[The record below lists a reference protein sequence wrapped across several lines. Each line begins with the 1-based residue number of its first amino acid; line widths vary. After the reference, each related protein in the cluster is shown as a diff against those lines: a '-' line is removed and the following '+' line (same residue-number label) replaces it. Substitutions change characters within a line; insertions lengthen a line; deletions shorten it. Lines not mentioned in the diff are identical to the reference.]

1 MAGETIVQ
9 RLVSLLQ
16 VKTDDKA
23 LAATNRALD
32 GIKGRLTAIAAV
44 AAPAAL
50 AGYGAKLLQEAA
62 TAADVA
68 AKTARTIGITT
79 ESYQELTQAA
89 AFSGV
94 KSEELNVAM
103 RKLSKNAYEAAGGN
117 KELNKTFKA
126 LGINAKD
133 FAKLKPDMQI
143 EKLADAY
150 TKIEDPGKRAAL
162 MMKLLEE
169 AGPKFASMFAGGGA
183 GIAAM
188 RKDAQDLGMI
198 VPDDLAVKAEAFND
212 SMDRLKLIGQGMK
225 FNFILQLLE
234 SIQPLLDDLTAWR
247 KTDAKAFNASL
258 KEVARTLNGM
268 IKDLHSGFKTLRE
281 WTEALG
287 GAGNAV
293 KLFGLAMGSLL
304 AARYLI
310 QMANGAKLLTLANL
324 KLAASSVLAAAPYIL
339 LAGVIAGLFLIVEDF
354 VGFVRG
360 EDSLLGEFVGPAT
373 PQLLEK
379 IKLVML
385 GILAV
390 GFLIALA
397 LGSVPI
403 ILASLI
409 GAIAIGAATIVA
421 NFEEVKEGIVYV
433 FESLYDS
440 AVETWDDIVQGLK
453 DAFTNVYTWLADG
466 WDGLVDGMSDR
477 FMSMINKVKGIVGD
491 VVSFIES
498 PFDSVAGMVG
508 GGAATPAVDM
518 AASSMRQANSRPQQ
532 NNNVSVQINGTGLSE
547 DALQRATTAGV
558 NDAMLREADRA
569 FRDGPG
575 GS

>member
-23 LAATNRALD
+23 LATTNKVLD
-32 GIKGRLTAIAAV
+32 GIKGKLTALAAV

-198 VPDDLAVKAEAFND
+198 IPDDLAVKAEAFND

-247 KTDAKAFNASL
+247 KADAKAFNASL

-268 IKDLHSGFKTLRE
+268 IKDLHSGFKALRE

-324 KLAASSVLAAAPYIL
+324 KLAASSILAAAPYIL

-373 PQLLEK
+373 PQLLEN
-379 IKLVML
+379 IKAGML

-390 GFLIALA
+390 VGIIALIVGAIPIAIVALVGILAVAAATLIA
-397 LGSVPI
+397 
-403 ILASLI
+403 
-409 GAIAIGAATIVA
+409 
-421 NFEEVKEGIVYV
+421 NWEELKEGIVYV

-440 AVETWDDIVQGLK
+440 AVETWEGIVQGLK
-453 DAFTNVYTWLADG
+453 DAFKDAYKWLGDG
-466 WDGLVDGMSDR
+466 WDGLVKSMTAR
-477 FMSMINKVKGIVGD
+477 FLKMINKVKGLAGD
-491 VVSFIES
+491 VAKFIDS
-498 PFDSVAGMVG
+498 PFDAIAGMVG
-508 GGAATPAVDM
+508 GGAESPALDM
-518 AASSMRQANSRPQQ
+518 AAGAQRQANSRPQQ

>member
-23 LAATNRALD
+23 LAATNRVLD

-94 KSEELNVAM
+94 KSEELNVAL
-103 RKLSKNAYEAAGGN
+103 RKLSKNAYQAAGGN

-126 LGINAKD
+126 LNINAKD
-133 FAKLKPDMQI
+133 FAKLKPDQQI
-143 EKLADAY
+143 ERLADAY

-212 SMDRLKLIGQGMK
+212 SMDRLKLINQGMK
-225 FNFILQLLE
+225 ANFILQLLE

-247 KTDAKAFNASL
+247 KKDAKGFSASL
-258 KEVARTLNGM
+258 KEVARTLNSM
-268 IKDLHSGFKTLRE
+268 IKDLHQGLKTLRD

-293 KLFGLAMGSLL
+293 KLFGLAAGSLL

-310 QMANGAKLLTLANL
+310 QLRKGANLLSLANIR
-324 KLAASSVLAAAPYIL
+324 LAASSLMAAAPYII
-339 LAGVIAGLFLIVEDF
+339 LAGVIAGLALIVEDF

-360 EDSLLGEFVGPAT
+360 EDSLLGEFVGDAT
-373 PQLLEK
+373 PQLLEN
-379 IKLVML
+379 IKAGMIAILGVVFAIALLVGAIPIAVVAL
-385 GILAV
+385 VGILAV
-390 GFLIALA
+390 AAATLIA
-397 LGSVPI
+397 
-403 ILASLI
+403 
-409 GAIAIGAATIVA
+409 
-421 NFEEVKEGIVYV
+421 NWEEIKEGINYV
-433 FESLYDS
+433 FESLYKS
-440 AVETWDDIVQGLK
+440 AVETWEGIVQSLK

-477 FMSMINKVKGIVGD
+477 FLSMINKVKGIVGD

-508 GGAATPAVDM
+508 GGAATPAIDM

>member
-23 LAATNRALD
+23 LAATNKVLD
-32 GIKGRLTAIAAV
+32 GIKGKLTALAAV

-50 AGYGAKLLQEAA
+50 AGYGAKLLGEAA

-94 KSEELNVAM
+94 KSEELNVAL
-103 RKLSKNAYEAAGGN
+103 RKLSKNAYDAAGGN

-126 LGINAKD
+126 LNINAKD
-133 FAKLKPDMQI
+133 FAKLKPDQQI

-212 SMDRLKLIGQGMK
+212 SMDRLRLIGQGMK

-234 SIQPLLDDLTAWR
+234 SIQPILDDLTAWR
-247 KTDAKAFNASL
+247 KKDAKAFSASL
-258 KEVARTLNGM
+258 KELARTINGM
-268 IKDLHSGFKTLRE
+268 IKDLHSGLKTLRE

-293 KLFGLAMGSLL
+293 KLFALAAGSLL

-310 QMANGAKLLTLANL
+310 QLGKGAQLLTLANL
-324 KLAASSVLAAAPYIL
+324 KLAASSVLAAAPYII

-373 PQLLEK
+373 PEMLED
-379 IKLVML
+379 IKAGMI

-390 GFLIALA
+390 VGIIALIVGAIPIAIVALVGILAVAAATLIA
-397 LGSVPI
+397 
-403 ILASLI
+403 
-409 GAIAIGAATIVA
+409 
-421 NFEEVKEGIVYV
+421 NWEEVKEGIVYV

-440 AVETWDDIVQGLK
+440 AVETWDSMIQALK
-453 DAFTNVYTWLADG
+453 DAFTNVYTWLEDG
-466 WDGLVDGMSDR
+466 WDGLVNGMSER
-477 FMSMINKVKGIVGD
+477 FMSMINKVKGVVGD

-498 PFDSVAGMVG
+498 PFDSVAGMIG

-518 AASSMRQANSRPQQ
+518 AAGSMRMANSRPQQ
-532 NNNVSVQINGTGLSE
+532 NNTVNVQIDGAGLSE

>member
-23 LAATNRALD
+23 LAATNKVLD
-32 GIKGRLTAIAAV
+32 GIKGKLTALAAV

-50 AGYGAKLLQEAA
+50 AGYGAKLLGEAA

-94 KSEELNVAM
+94 KSEELNVAL
-103 RKLSKNAYEAAGGN
+103 RVLSKNAYEAANGN

-126 LGINAKD
+126 LNINAKD
-133 FAKLKPDMQI
+133 LAKLKPDQQI

-198 VPDDLAVKAEAFND
+198 VPDNLAVKAEAFND
-212 SMDRLKLIGQGMK
+212 SMDRLRLIGQGMK

-234 SIQPLLDDLTAWR
+234 SIQPILDDLTAWR
-247 KTDAKAFNASL
+247 KKDAKAFSASL
-258 KEVARTLNGM
+258 KELARTINGM
-268 IKDLHSGFKTLRE
+268 IKDLHSGLKTLRE

-293 KLFGLAMGSLL
+293 KLFALAAGSLL

-310 QMANGAKLLTLANL
+310 QLGKGAQLLTLANL
-324 KLAASSVLAAAPYIL
+324 KLAASSVLAAAPYII

-373 PQLLEK
+373 PEMLED
-379 IKLVML
+379 IKAGMI

-390 GFLIALA
+390 VGIIALIVGAIPIAIVALVGILAVAAATLIA
-397 LGSVPI
+397 
-403 ILASLI
+403 
-409 GAIAIGAATIVA
+409 
-421 NFEEVKEGIVYV
+421 NWEEVKEGIVYV

-440 AVETWDDIVQGLK
+440 AVETWDSMIQALK
-453 DAFTNVYTWLADG
+453 DAFTNVYTWLEDG
-466 WDGLVDGMSDR
+466 WDGLVNGMSER
-477 FMSMINKVKGIVGD
+477 FMSMINKVKGVVGD

-498 PFDSVAGMVG
+498 PFDSVAGMIG

-518 AASSMRQANSRPQQ
+518 AAGSMRMANSRPQQ
-532 NNNVSVQINGTGLSE
+532 NNTVNVQIDGAGLSE

>member
-23 LAATNRALD
+23 LAATNKVLD
-32 GIKGRLTAIAAV
+32 IIKGKLTKIAAV

-50 AGYGAKLLQEAA
+50 AGYGAKLLSEAA

-68 AKTARTIGITT
+68 AKTARTIGVTT
-79 ESYQELTQAA
+79 EAYQELTQAA

-126 LGINAKD
+126 LNINAKD
-133 FAKLKPDMQI
+133 FAKLKPDQQI

-198 VPDDLAVKAEAFND
+198 IPDDLAVKAEAFND

-268 IKDLHSGFKTLRE
+268 IKDLHSGFKTLRD

-293 KLFGLAMGSLL
+293 KIFGLAMGSLL

-310 QMANGAKLLTLANL
+310 QMAKGAKLLTLANL

-339 LAGVIAGLFLIVEDF
+339 LAGVIAALFLIVEDF

-373 PQLLEK
+373 PGMLEN
-379 IKLVML
+379 IKAGML

-390 GFLIALA
+390 AGIIALVVGAIPIAIVALVGILAVAAATLIA
-397 LGSVPI
+397 
-403 ILASLI
+403 
-409 GAIAIGAATIVA
+409 
-421 NFEEVKEGIVYV
+421 NWEEVKEGISYV

-453 DAFTNVYTWLADG
+453 DAFTNVYTWLGDG
-466 WDGLVDGMSDR
+466 WDSLVDGMSDR
-477 FMSMINKVKGIVGD
+477 FLAMINKVKGIVGD

-518 AASSMRQANSRPQQ
+518 AAGAMRTSNSRPQQ
-532 NNNVSVQINGTGLSE
+532 NNNVNVQINGTGLSE

>member
-23 LAATNRALD
+23 LAATNKVLD
-32 GIKGRLTAIAAV
+32 GIKGKLVALAAV

-50 AGYGAKLLQEAA
+50 VRLGANMLKEAA

-79 ESYQELTQAA
+79 EAYQELTQAA

-126 LGINAKD
+126 LNINAKD
-133 FAKLKPDMQI
+133 FSKLKPDQQI
-143 EKLADAY
+143 ERLADAY

-162 MMKLLEE
+162 MMKLQ

-293 KLFGLAMGSLL
+293 KLFGLAAGSLL

-310 QMANGAKLLTLANL
+310 QMAKGAKLLTLANL
-324 KLAASSVLAAAPYIL
+324 KLAASSLLAAAPYII

-360 EDSLLGEFVGPAT
+360 EDSLLGEFVGDAT
-373 PQLLEK
+373 PQLLEN
-379 IKLVML
+379 IKAGML

-390 GFLIALA
+390 VGIIALA

-421 NFEEVKEGIVYV
+421 NFEELGEGISYV
-433 FESLYDS
+433 FEQLVKS
-440 AVETWDDIVQGLK
+440 ASEAWDGMVQALK
-453 DAFTNVYTWLADG
+453 DAFTNVYTWLGSG
-466 WDGLVDGMSDR
+466 WDKLIDAMSDR
-477 FMSMINKVKGIVGD
+477 FLSMINKVKGIVGD
-491 VVSFIES
+491 VVAFIES

-518 AASSMRQANSRPQQ
+518 AASSMRTANSRPQQ
-532 NNNVSVQINGTGLSE
+532 NNTVSVQINGTGLSE